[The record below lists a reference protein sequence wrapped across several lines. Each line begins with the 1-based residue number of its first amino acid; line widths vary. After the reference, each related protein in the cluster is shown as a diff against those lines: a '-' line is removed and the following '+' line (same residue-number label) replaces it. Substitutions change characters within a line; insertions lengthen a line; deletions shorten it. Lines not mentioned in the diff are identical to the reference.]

1 MNSFFYF
8 RRILVLLLIFSMKG
22 NSLKASDFLPRDESE
37 RLSLEQQLF
46 VFKGTV
52 RDTGGKPVVGA
63 TVTIVE
69 RKSRTMTDQNG
80 HFTIRSVP
88 TGSYTVN
95 IAHVSYED
103 RVFKEYVINEK
114 SIENFVIVLE
124 ETSEQIEDVIVTA
137 LGVKRD
143 ERSLGYS
150 TTTIDGKEISETAP
164 SNWLN
169 ALSGKVPGLN
179 ITQGNA
185 GPGGTVRVT
194 LRGQN
199 SLDLDKGEPL
209 LVIDGIPVTS
219 GMIGNNGQSYGASAN
234 QDSPIDYGNG
244 ASEINPED
252 IESVTVLHGPSAA
265 ALYGSRAGSGAILI
279 TTKSQSEKKDRL
291 AVSFSSALTFDQ
303 VLKYPDFQMEYGDGG
318 VGKDKY
324 YSFANSEDGPATH
337 SGGTWGPRF
346 DNQEYFQYDPN
357 TQTMGTVR
365 TPWVPYENYIKEAF
379 RTGVTYNNTLSLS
392 GGNANNLVRF
402 SYNDRRNRYIL
413 DNTGNFMNRLS
424 FSSTSKLNK
433 FNFNTRLNYYYK
445 GSDNLPL
452 SGYNANTFMY
462 SLMYAHPNIPYH
474 WHENYWRPGQEDIAQ
489 NNRLLTTVDNP
500 YFMLNEQINTL
511 ANSRLFGNIN
521 ASYDFTEKMSLQLRG
536 GIDQSES
543 FRTLRKP
550 FSSMRFAEGRYQEQN
565 IKSLERNFDFLFK
578 YDEKL
583 GSLFNMNF
591 IAGGNHLLQESQNN
605 VITAERLSYPGLYTI
620 ANSKDRPLS
629 NINRYKKIVNSL
641 YGTAGASYKNIAFV
655 DFSGR
660 NDWSSALPVA
670 NNSYFYGSASASLIV
685 TDLFYNVNW
694 KYLDYLK
701 LRGAISEVGNDTN
714 PYQTQ
719 FYYSNSPFGGS
730 YNSPVTLPG
739 LDLMPERIINKEI
752 GIETR
757 FFSNRFSLDATYYHT
772 DSKNQILQ
780 VPNDPSTG
788 YQFRVFNAG
797 LITNKGFE
805 VSLKTE
811 VLNSKNWN
819 WKSTLNWSRNR
830 SQVVEL
836 ASGVESV
843 ILATGP
849 RGFVEARVGGRV
861 GDIYGNGYLR
871 NENGEIV
878 FDTNGLPMLDTD
890 NMIYVGNSAP
900 KWKAGFQNQL
910 TYKWMTFNLLFDG
923 QYGGSVYSYTHSI
936 LAGSGKLK
944 STLPGRE
951 TGVIGKGV
959 QKNDDGTYRQNDIIA
974 NAAEFYVAMYG
985 RENVE
990 ENTFDVSYLKLREV
1004 SFTATLPVEKIFRNN
1019 YIKRVNVGLYGRDLL
1034 LFTKFPLWD
1043 PEIGT
1048 MNRNRIEPGFETAQ
1062 FPSTRSF
1069 GINVSFLF

>member
-1 MNSFFYF
+1 
-8 RRILVLLLIFSMKG
+8 MKG
-22 NSLKASDFLPRDESE
+22 NFLKAGDILPKEE
-37 RLSLEQQLF
+37 LKLEQQL
-46 VFKGTV
+46 VTFKGTV
-52 RDTGGKPVVGA
+52 KDTDGKPVVGA
-63 TVTIVE
+63 TITIVE
-69 RKSRTMTDQNG
+69 LNSRTMTNENG
-80 HFTIRSVP
+80 NFSIRSVP
-88 TGSYTVN
+88 SGNYTIN
-95 IAHVSYED
+95 IVHIAYENRKFEQYTID
-103 RVFKEYVINEK
+103 EK
-114 SIENFVIVLE
+114 SSENFTIVLE
-124 ETSEQIEDVIVTA
+124 EATERIEDVVVTA
-137 LGVKRD
+137 LGVKRE
-143 ERSLGYS
+143 ERSLGYA
-150 TTTIDGKEISETAP
+150 TTTIDGKEISETNP

-185 GPGGTVRVT
+185 GPGGSVRIT

-219 GMIGNNGQSYGASAN
+219 GIIGNNGQSYGASAN

-279 TTKSQSEKKDRL
+279 TTKSKSEKKDRL
-291 AVSFSSALTFDQ
+291 AVSFTSALTFDQ
-303 VLKYPDFQMEYGDGG
+303 VLKYPDFQLEYGDGG

-337 SGGTWGPRF
+337 SGGTWGPKF

-357 TQTMGTVR
+357 TQTMGPVR
-365 TPWVPYENYIKEAF
+365 TTWIPYENYIKEAF
-379 RTGVTYNNTLSLS
+379 RTGTTFNNTLSLS
-392 GGNANNLVRF
+392 GGNANNVVRF
-402 SYNDRRNRYIL
+402 SYNDRRSKYIL

-424 FSSTSKLNK
+424 FSSSSKLNK
-433 FNFNTRLNYYYK
+433 FGFNTRLNYYYK

-462 SLMYAHPNIPYH
+462 SIMYAHPNIPYH
-474 WHENYWRPGQEDIAQ
+474 WHANYWKPGQEDIAQ

-500 YFMLNEQINTL
+500 YFMLFEQINTL
-511 ANSRLFGNIN
+511 SNSRLFGNIN
-521 ASYDFTEKMSLQLRG
+521 ATYDFTEKFNLQVRG

-543 FRTLRKP
+543 FRTSRKP

-578 YDEKL
+578 YDETI
-583 GSLFNMNF
+583 GALFNLNMT
-591 IAGGNHLLQESQNN
+591 AGGSNMLQESHNN

-620 ANSKDRPLS
+620 ANSKDRPLT
-629 NINRYKKIVNSL
+629 NINRYKKVVNSL
-641 YGTAGASYKNIAFV
+641 YGTVGASYRNVAFI
-655 DFSGR
+655 DLSGR
-660 NDWSSALPVA
+660 NDWSSALPIA
-670 NNSYFYGSASASLIV
+670 NNSYFYGSVSTSLII
-685 TDLFYNVNW
+685 TDLFYNVDW
-694 KYLDYLK
+694 KHLNYLK
-701 LRGAISEVGNDTN
+701 LRGAISAVGNDTN

-719 FYYSNSPFGGS
+719 FYYSNTAFGGS
-730 YNSPVTLPG
+730 YASPGTLPG
-739 LDLMPERIINKEI
+739 LDLKPEKIINKEV
-752 GIETR
+752 GAEAR
-757 FFSNRFSLDATYYHT
+757 LFSNKLEIGLTYYNT

-780 VPNDPSTG
+780 VPNDPATG
-788 YQFRVFNAG
+788 YQYRVFNAG
-797 LITNKGFE
+797 LINNSGFE
-805 VSLKTE
+805 VSLG
-811 VLNSKNWN
+811 SKLIDTKLLR
-819 WKSTLNWSRNR
+819 WKSTLNWSKNR
-830 SQVVEL
+830 SKVVEL
-836 ASGVESV
+836 APGVESV

-849 RGFVEARVGGRV
+849 RGFVEARVGGHV

-871 NENGEIV
+871 NDDGEIV

-900 KWKAGFQNQL
+900 KWKGGFQNQF
-910 TYKWMTFNLLFDG
+910 TYKWLTLNVLFDG

-951 TGVIGKGV
+951 TGLIGKGV
-959 QKNDDGTYRQNDIIA
+959 QKNDDGSYRQNDIIA

-985 RENVE
+985 RDNVE
-990 ENTFDVSYLKLREV
+990 ENTFDVSYLKLREA
-1004 SFTATLPVEKIFRNN
+1004 SIMMTLPVEKLFKSN
-1019 YIKRVNVGLYGRDLL
+1019 YIKRLNVGVYGRDLL

-1069 GINVSFLF
+1069 GFNVSFLF